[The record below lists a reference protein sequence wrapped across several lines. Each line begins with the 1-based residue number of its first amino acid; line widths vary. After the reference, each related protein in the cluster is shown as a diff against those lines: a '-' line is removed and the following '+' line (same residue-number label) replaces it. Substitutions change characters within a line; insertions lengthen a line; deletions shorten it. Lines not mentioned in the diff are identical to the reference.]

1 MVTVLFFLCGFSHG
15 LWNNLNNQISKISS
29 TSMSRSLGLCSA
41 YYGAYLFGPP
51 TLGQYVLR
59 KGSFKA
65 AFITGL
71 CVSGTGIFMFWPS
84 AVLLSYTGFIL
95 SNFVVGYG
103 LSVIETATNPF
114 LALCGPAYYSEIRLL
129 IAQGFQAV
137 GKMVGMLVAEK
148 GLFQD
153 VEDGPALLDIQWLY
167 MAVALSDVILALTFY
182 YLPLPETT
190 DDDLQIQ
197 THPGLPQLNHIVTT
211 EPEPRF
217 KRTNWRVIYVTLT
230 LGSWALFL
238 YSGVQEANNL
248 WLSSMLGTPD
258 ISSARRL
265 SLTAISYGIIAN
277 ATFASSRF
285 MFAGFCFFVPPR
297 ILLFLSFILSV
308 LSLILIFA
316 LTSLDADGIAALLI
330 VLYFFEGPI
339 WPLIFSG
346 ALRGMG
352 RRTKTAAAVLTT
364 ATAGA
369 AVIPWII
376 RVIMKDG
383 GKSVRYSYCSLIA
396 FLGLATL
403 FPIYLIVFPGA
414 RQQVDQGEKD
424 GSENM
429 FRASG

>member
-1 MVTVLFFLCGFSHG
+1 
-15 LWNNLNNQISKISS
+15 
-29 TSMSRSLGLCSA
+29 
-41 YYGAYLFGPP
+41 
-51 TLGQYVLR
+51 
-59 KGSFKA
+59 
-65 AFITGL
+65 
-71 CVSGTGIFMFWPS
+71 
-84 AVLLSYTGFIL
+84 
-95 SNFVVGYG
+95 
-103 LSVIETATNPF
+103 
-114 LALCGPAYYSEIRLL
+114 
-129 IAQGFQAV
+129 
-137 GKMVGMLVAEK
+137 MLVAEK

-167 MAVALSDVILALTFY
+167 MAVALSNVVIALTFY

-248 WLSSMLGTPD
+248 WFSSMLDALD

-265 SLTAISYGIIAN
+265 SLTAISYNIIAN

-297 ILLFLSFILSV
+297 ILLLISFMLSV

-330 VLYFFEGPI
+330 ALYFFEGPI

-352 RRTKTAAAVLTT
+352 RRTKIAAAVLTT
-364 ATAGA
+364 GTAGA

-376 RVIMKDG
+376 RVNVKDG
-383 GKSVRYSYCSLIA
+383 GKSVQYSYCSLIA

-414 RQQVDQGEKD
+414 RRQVDRGEKD
-424 GSENM
+424 GSENV
-429 FRASG
+429 FRASC